1 MLNWMIKHTRKNPT
15 PLVDEIF
22 AALKAQ
28 TVTVPGSNAAELVI
42 SQLAA
47 NIKALKSNIGT
58 IA

>member
-1 MLNWMIKHTRKNPT
+1 MIKHTRKNPT